1 MTATPAEAVA
11 EAPPRSSLVLL
22 RCIGCGAH
30 LTQHKCPRC
39 AFRMKVEDGIVHAL
53 PPERDTYYA
62 RFLEDYTRI
71 RAAEGRG
78 SETDN
83 FYLELP
89 YQDLSRR
96 NARQWQIRACSFDYL
111 MTHLLQRHVLKDGRR
126 ILDVGA
132 GNCWMSYRLALAGY
146 QAVAVDVNTDK
157 RDGLRAANRYRKLL
171 PELFPRYRAEMTRLP
186 FENAQFDV
194 VVFNASFHYSENY
207 EATLTEALRCTKR
220 GGMVIIVDTPWYSAM
235 ESGRQMVAQRRAA
248 FLNRYATAS
257 DAIEHLEY
265 LTDERLRSLAK
276 ALSIRW
282 EIHSPRYGFRWT
294 MRPVIAQL
302 RGGREPSRFRIYV
315 ARNTS

>member
-1 MTATPAEAVA
+1 MPAIPAEAVA
-11 EAPPRSSLVLL
+11 GSSPMSSLVLL
-22 RCIGCGAH
+22 RCTGCGAH
-30 LTQHKCPRC
+30 LTQLKCPRC
-39 AFRMKVEDGIVHAL
+39 GFRMEVEDGVVHAL
-53 PPERDTYYA
+53 PPKREAYYA
-62 RFLEDYTRI
+62 KFLEDYTRI

-89 YQDLSRR
+89 YQDLSGR

-111 MTHLLQRHVLKDGRR
+111 MAHLLQRSVLKDGRR

-132 GNCWMSYRLALAGY
+132 GNCWMSFRLTFAGY
-146 QAVAVDVNTDK
+146 QPVAVDVNTDE
-157 RDGLRAANRYRKLL
+157 RDGLRAANHYRGLV
-171 PELFPRYRAEMTRLP
+171 PELFPRYCAEMTCLP
-186 FENAQFDV
+186 FQESQFDA

-207 EATLTEALRCTKR
+207 EASLAEALRCTKR

-235 ESGRQMVAQRRAA
+235 ESGRQMVAERRAA
-248 FLNRYATAS
+248 FLKQYATSS

-282 EIHSPRYGFRWT
+282 EIHSPRYGFRWA

-315 ARNTS
+315 ARNAS